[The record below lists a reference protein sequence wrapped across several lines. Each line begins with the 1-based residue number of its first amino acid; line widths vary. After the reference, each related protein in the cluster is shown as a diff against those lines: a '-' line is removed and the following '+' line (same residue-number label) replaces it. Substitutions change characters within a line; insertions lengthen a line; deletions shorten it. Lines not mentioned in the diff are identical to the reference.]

1 MEGRGVAS
9 HRPKVS
15 PSAEEYLLTL
25 FRLESTGEQ
34 VGSSQLAKMFG
45 VKAPS
50 VTGMIRRLHQR
61 GWVQYRRYRPPELT
75 PEGRSVAVRLIRR
88 HRLLET
94 FLARVLDVPWDEV
107 HEEVQ
112 ILEHAVSDR
121 LIERIDSQLGHPRF
135 DPHGDPI
142 PDENGEMPEHSLVPL
157 PRLKEGESGRLKRVD
172 NRSRHLMSV
181 LKDMGVK
188 DIGQFPGMPI
198 ERLEDSSS
206 GKLAIKIGERQ
217 VDLDREVARLIWVEP
232 DLDRT

>member
-1 MEGRGVAS
+1 MDVRGVAS

-61 GWVQYRRYRPPELT
+61 GWVRYRRYRPPELT
-75 PEGRSVAVRLIRR
+75 TEGRNVAVRLIRR

-94 FLARVLDVPWDEV
+94 FLARELDVPWDEV

-121 LIERIDSQLGHPRF
+121 LIERIDQKLEHPEF

-142 PDENGEMPEHSLVPL
+142 PDEEGRMPDHNLVPL
-157 PRLKEGESGRLKRVD
+157 PRLEEGQGGMLKRVD

-181 LKDMGVK
+181 LKDMGVR
-188 DIGQFPGMPI
+188 DIGQFPGMRI
-198 ERLEDSSS
+198 QRKADRNN
-206 GKLAIKIGERQ
+206 GKLAIQIGDRE

-232 DLDRT
+232 GS